1 MSALIHSFAFGG
13 LDAYPVDVEAVLLKG
28 KNRIQII
35 GMADVCVREAG
46 ERIRAAINCSGYG
59 YPSGQLVVSLMPSE
73 MKKRGS
79 HFDLPMALAVLV
91 EAGEVPCLISP
102 RAAFLGELS
111 LDGRLRPVKGM
122 LAMAAAAKEAGMKD
136 LYIPFENAEE
146 AGLVTGMRL
155 HPCRTLADVVDVLCG
170 RLPMTNISA
179 GKFLSSALS
188 QKPDEADPGAPASGS
203 SGKAGTANPSGK
215 TLIYPSSGDSSVYTA
230 SGTESVPDFSD
241 VIGQKSLLG
250 AVLLAC
256 AGGHNLILV
265 GPPGCGKT
273 MIAER
278 IPGILPPLT
287 EEESLEVTKIYSA
300 SGHLDPGKGLI
311 RSRPFRAPHHSASMS
326 SLIGGGSDARPG
338 EVTLAHNGVL
348 FLDELPEFPR
358 RTLEALRQ
366 PLENR
371 HVTVSRV
378 GAIHDYPASFL
389 FVAAMNPCPCGYS
402 PYERCHCS
410 DYEIARYRQKISGP
424 ILDRIDIQKRVE
436 PVSLVGENDRAGF
449 SSAEMRDR
457 VCAAREIQA
466 HRFRE
471 EGIQTNTEMTSS
483 QIERYCHLDSKCRS
497 LLNEICA
504 KRGYSARTAA
514 KFIRMARTSAD
525 LAGAADIREKDL
537 IYVLSVR
544 DLDISNAKL
553 IAI

>member
-1 MSALIHSFAFGG
+1 MSALIHSFAFAG
-13 LDAYPVDVEAVLLKG
+13 LDAYPVDVEAVLLGGKG
-28 KNRIQII
+28 RTQII
-35 GMADVCVREAG
+35 GLADACVREAG
-46 ERIRAAINCSGYG
+46 ERVRAAVSCSGY
-59 YPSGQLVVSLMPSE
+59 PFPKGQLVVSLMPSE

-79 HFDLPMALAVLV
+79 HFDLPMALSVME
-91 EAGEVPCLISP
+91 EAGDIACVIPP
-102 RAAFLGELS
+102 TAAFLGELS
-111 LDGRLRPVKGM
+111 LEGRLRPVKGI
-122 LAMAAAAKEAGMKD
+122 LAMAAAAKEAGIRE
-136 LYIPFENAEE
+136 LYLPAENAEE
-146 AGLVTGMRL
+146 AALVKGILL
-155 HPCRTLADVVDVLCG
+155 HPCRSLSDVISILSG
-170 RLPMTNISA
+170 RLPRRSENTVFT
-179 GKFLSSALS
+179 GKAAQSRIAV
-188 QKPDEADPGAPASGS
+188 GVTAPAGE
-203 SGKAGTANPSGK
+203 AAE
-215 TLIYPSSGDSSVYTA
+215 A
-230 SGTESVPDFSD
+230 PDFSD
-241 VIGQKSLLG
+241 VVGQKALLG

-256 AGGHNLILV
+256 AGGHNLLMI

-311 RSRPFRAPHHSASMS
+311 RTRPFRSPHHSASMS
-326 SLIGGGSDARPG
+326 SIVGGGSDARPG

-436 PVSLVGENDRAGF
+436 PVSLLDGRESAGPVF
-449 SSAEMRDR
+449 TTASMRDR

-466 HRFRE
+466 NRFRG
-471 EGIQTNTEMTSS
+471 EGIRTNAEMTPAMV
-483 QIERYCHLDSKCRS
+483 EKYCRLDTSCRTM
-497 LLNEICA
+497 LNEICSR
-504 KRGYSARTAA
+504 RGYSARTSGR
-514 KFIRMARTSAD
+514 FIRMARTSAD
-525 LAGAADIREKDL
+525 LAGAEDIREKDL
-537 IYVLSVR
+537 AYVLSVR
-544 DLDISNAKL
+544 DLDISTAKL
-553 IAI
+553 IAM

>member
-13 LDAYPVDVEAVLLKG
+13 LDAYPVDIETVILKG

-35 GMADVCVREAG
+35 GLADACVREAG
-46 ERIRAAINCSGYG
+46 ERIRAAITCSGYG

-91 EAGEVPCLISP
+91 EAGEVPCLIPP

-122 LAMAAAAKEAGMKD
+122 LAMTSAAKAAGMKD
-136 LYIPFENAEE
+136 LYIPFENADE
-146 AGLVTGMRL
+146 AGLVNGIRL
-155 HPCRTLADVVDVLCG
+155 HPCRTLGDVLAVLSG
-170 RLPMTNISA
+170 RLPTVDISA
-179 GKFLSSALS
+179 GKGLSLTAGGRSGADNGPAGSFPGSAGGN
-188 QKPDEADPGAPASGS
+188 A
-203 SGKAGTANPSGK
+203 
-215 TLIYPSSGDSSVYTA
+215 SSGDFQVYGA
-230 SGTESVPDFSD
+230 SGTENVPDFSD
-241 VIGQKSLLG
+241 VIGQRSLLG

-311 RSRPFRAPHHSASMS
+311 KNRPFRAPHHSASMS

-378 GAIHDYPASFL
+378 GAVHDYPASFL

-436 PVSLVGENDRAGF
+436 PVSLVSETDRAGF
-449 SSAEMRDR
+449 SSSEMRDR

-466 HRFRE
+466 RRFRDE
-471 EGIQTNTEMTSS
+471 EIKTNTEMTSS
-483 QIERYCHLDSKCRS
+483 QIQRYCRLDSKCRS

-504 KRGYSARTAA
+504 ERGYSARTAA

-525 LAGAADIREKDL
+525 LAGAEDIREKDL
-537 IYVLSVR
+537 MYVLSVR